1 MPSVRAIAS
10 RSKVSPAT
18 VSRVLNNHPDVD
30 EATRER
36 VLACI
41 NELGYVPKIGRR
53 ITNVIA
59 LAYPDEP
66 VRSEYGAFEPALLSG
81 IMRGLEE
88 HGFDLKLLSI
98 GRDKLANET
107 YTQFFLRKGIRGVIM
122 RCFRTNHAMIAGIAE
137 EGFPSIV
144 VAAEFDEPKVNFI
157 RSDSYPSSR
166 RAIEH
171 LIGLGHRRI
180 GLAVHNVSDTDH
192 ADRRRAYEDAL
203 AAAGIPLDPALVMEI
218 VAGIASG
225 EQVLD
230 ALRAL
235 PDPAT
240 AVFATNPMTALG
252 IMRRAQER
260 GIVVPRDL
268 SVVGVDDSD
277 VRMHV
282 WPRLTAVLQDASA
295 LGLESALWLTRKLAR
310 GDQRATCRRTV
321 ATTFEVNGTTAM
333 PRAEGGRAPSAASGK
348 PDRNVRRRS

>member
-41 NELGYVPKIGRR
+41 NELGYVPRIGRR
-53 ITNVIA
+53 ITNVVA

-88 HGFDLKLLSI
+88 HGFDLKLLNI
-98 GRDKLANET
+98 GRDKSPTET
-107 YTQFFLRKGIRGVIM
+107 FTQFFLRKGIRGVIM
-122 RCFRTNHAMIAGIAE
+122 RCFRTNRPMISSIAE
-137 EGFPSIV
+137 EGFPSVV
-144 VAAEFDEPKVNFI
+144 VAEEFDEPKVNFI
-157 RSDSYPSSR
+157 RCDSYPSSR
-166 RAIEH
+166 RAVEH

-180 GLAVHNVSDTDH
+180 GLAIHNVADTDH
-192 ADRRRAYEDAL
+192 AARRRAYEDAL
-203 AAAGIPLDPALVMEI
+203 AAAGIPGDPNLVMEI
-218 VAGIASG
+218 VAGISSG
-225 EQVLD
+225 EQALD
-230 ALRAL
+230 SLLALE
-235 PDPAT
+235 DPAT
-240 AVFATNPMTALG
+240 AIFATNPMTAIG

-260 GIVVPRDL
+260 GIVVPREL

-282 WPRLTAVLQDASA
+282 WPRLTAVIQDASA
-295 LGLESALWLTRKLAR
+295 LGLEASLWLSRTLAR
-310 GDQRATCRRTV
+310 GDGRTTCRRTV
-321 ATTFEVNGTTAM
+321 ATTFEVNGTTAV
-333 PRAEGGRAPSAASGK
+333 PRTQAPAAST
-348 PDRNVRRRS
+348 PARQRNSVGRRS